1 MHREVQEP
9 DGSDHRNLQKVSFEM
24 EIIAIEFPARRYHA
38 TPWDAHVNEGRIEW
52 PPSPWRL
59 LRALLAVGYNKLG
72 WVDGPSE
79 AAISALSKLSRSMP
93 SYGLPRVTESHTR
106 HYMPTKDKTAKV
118 FDAFLR
124 FNDVESKLYI
134 RFEVNLDPEERGILC
149 DLVEGLAYL
158 GRAESWVDARLLTS
172 DEISNLAEPLT
183 WCSANQRGT
192 GRTSR
197 LLSPMEPD
205 EFDSWRNQQVKTAAD
220 DLEKSEREKLEAN
233 GRTLTPA
240 ALKKIHA
247 KANSNYP
254 PDLISAMQLETA
266 TWQSQGWPQ
275 PPGSRWVDY
284 SVPDSVFTQQPLT
297 PLAAA
302 PRPEVIEAVLLA
314 IDGEGRSGTVRPLM
328 LRALPLMELLHSESI
343 RKATNELD
351 FGNLPELTGKAPD
364 GTVLHGHQHAHWLPL
379 SLFGER
385 RIDHVL
391 VWCRDGFSSRAI
403 ASLSSVR
410 WAYAKGIERLSV
422 NLAGMG
428 SVEQIARQLA
438 SLGKCE
444 ATGLAPLQTSCVWHS
459 VTPLVLRKFVH
470 KRGKKTPEGQIREEL
485 IQRGFDEP
493 TQVAIWPSS
502 QMVLHHLKGYILQ
515 RKQGKQQPPCA
526 ASWGATIDFAKPQ
539 QGPICLGYASH
550 FGLGLFA
557 ATAES
562 SVAD

>member
-1 MHREVQEP
+1 
-9 DGSDHRNLQKVSFEM
+9 M

-72 WVDGPSE
+72 WVHEPSE
-79 AAISALSKLSRSMP
+79 AGISVLSKLSRSMP

-134 RFEVNLDPEERGILC
+134 RFEVMLESEEKVILSE
-149 DLVEGLAYL
+149 LLEGLAYL

-172 DEISNLAEPLT
+172 DEISNLAEPPT

-205 EFDSWRNQQVKTAAD
+205 EFDSWRDEQVKSVGEA
-220 DLEKSEREKLEAN
+220 LEESERKKLEAN
-233 GRTLTPA
+233 GKTLSA
-240 ALKKIHA
+240 AAAKKIRL
-247 KANSNYP
+247 KVQSNYP
-254 PDLISAMQLETA
+254 ADLISAMQLETS

-284 SVPDSVFTQQPLT
+284 CVPDSAYTQQPLT
-297 PLAAA
+297 PLAAG

-314 IDGEGRSGTVRPLM
+314 IDGEGKSGTVRPLM

-351 FGNLPELTGKAPD
+351 FGNLPELTGKAAE

-379 SLFGER
+379 SLFGQR
-385 RIDHVL
+385 RIDHIL

-428 SVEQIARQLA
+428 SVEQIARQLGTV
-438 SLGKCE
+438 GKCDVM
-444 ATGLAPLQTSCVWHS
+444 GLAPLQTSSVWHS
-459 VTPLVLRKFVH
+459 VTPLVLRKFAH
-470 KRGKKTPEGQIREEL
+470 KRGKKTPEGQIREEI

-493 TQVAIWPSS
+493 TQIAIWPSS
-502 QMVLHHLKGYILQ
+502 KMVSHHLKGYVLQ

-526 ASWGATIDFAKPQ
+526 ASWGATIHFANPQ

-550 FGLGLFA
+550 FGLGLFGA
-557 ATAES
+557 EPES
-562 SVAD
+562 SVPVDPSAK